1 MLNLPKG
8 VSYIFIAVVAGLVAT
23 VGIRSYIAR
32 KTYVAP
38 IATGQVVV
46 ATAEVSPGNALN
58 GASLKIATW
67 PKELIPPQAASALN
81 QVDGRVA
88 LNPISNGEPV
98 LFGKLAPVGTAA
110 GLSSLMEEDKRAF
123 TIRVDDVTG
132 VAGFIHPGDKVDVL
146 ADMKL
151 NQNENF
157 SKTILQNVK
166 VLSTGQIWEQKG
178 GDGKPML
185 VNTVTTELTPQQSE
199 VMNLASN
206 EGKIRL
212 VLRGRRNETI
222 VQTDGVATSALFG
235 LAKKEELAK
244 DPVMKGAKEEERTVE
259 VIKGMERSKSN
270 ISG

>member
-32 KTYVAP
+32 KTYIAP
-38 IATGQVVV
+38 LATGQVVV
-46 ATAEVSPGNALN
+46 AITEVSPGNALN
-58 GASLKIATW
+58 GTSLKIATW

-98 LFGKLAPVGTAA
+98 LFSKLAPVGTAA
-110 GLSSLMEEDKRAF
+110 GLSSLMEENKRAF
-123 TIRVDDVTG
+123 TVRVDDVSG

-151 NQNENF
+151 HEESF
-157 SKTILQNVK
+157 SKTILQNLK

-185 VNTVTTELTPQQSE
+185 VNTVTMELTPQQSE
-199 VMNLASN
+199 IMNLASN

-212 VLRGRRNETI
+212 VLRGRSNEAFVETS
-222 VQTDGVATSALFG
+222 GVGTSAIFG
-235 LAKKEELAK
+235 FAKKEEA
-244 DPVMKGAKEEERTVE
+244 AKEPVKEAKREERSIE
-259 VIKGMERSKSN
+259 VIKGMERSKNN
-270 ISG
+270 I

>member
-8 VSYIFIAVVAGLVAT
+8 VSYIVIALVAGIVAT

-32 KTYVAP
+32 KTYVTP

-46 ATAEVSPGNALN
+46 ATADVSPGNAVN
-58 GASLKIATW
+58 GAAVKLATW
-67 PKELIPPQAASALN
+67 PKDLIPPQAASALN
-81 QVDGRVA
+81 QVEGRVA

-123 TIRVDDVTG
+123 TVRVDDVSG

-151 NQNENF
+151 SQNESF

-166 VLSTGQIWEQKG
+166 ALSTGQVWEQKG
-178 GDGKPML
+178 GDGKPMP
-185 VNTVTTELTPQQSE
+185 VNTVTMELTPQQSE
-199 VMNLASN
+199 ILNLASN

-222 VQTDGVATSALFG
+222 VQTEGVATSALFG
-235 LAKKEELAK
+235 HAKKEE
-244 DPVMKGAKEEERTVE
+244 VAKEPVLKEAKQVERNVE
-259 VIKGMERSKSN
+259 VIKGMERSKST
-270 ISG
+270 I

>member
-32 KTYVAP
+32 KTYIAP
-38 IATGQVVV
+38 VATGQVVV
-46 ATAEVSPGNALN
+46 ATTEVSPGNALN

-98 LFGKLAPVGTAA
+98 LFSKLAPVGTAA

-123 TIRVDDVTG
+123 TVRVDDVSG

-151 NQNENF
+151 RDESF

-166 VLSTGQIWEQKG
+166 VLSSGQVWQQKG

-185 VNTVTTELTPQQSE
+185 VNTVTIELTPQQSE
-199 VMNLASN
+199 IMNLASN

-212 VLRGRRNETI
+212 VLRGRRNDTI
-222 VQTDGVATSALFG
+222 VETSGVATSALFG
-235 LAKKEELAK
+235 FAKKEEAAK
-244 DPVMKGAKEEERTVE
+244 PVKEAKQEDRGIE
-259 VIKGMERSKSN
+259 VIKGMERSKST
-270 ISG
+270 I

>member
-32 KTYVAP
+32 KTYIAP

-98 LFGKLAPVGTAA
+98 LFSKLAPVGTAA
-110 GLSSLMEEDKRAF
+110 GLSSLMEENKRAF
-123 TIRVDDVTG
+123 TVRVDDVSG

-151 NQNENF
+151 REESF

-185 VNTVTTELTPQQSE
+185 VNTVTMELTPQQSE
-199 VMNLASN
+199 IMNLASN

-222 VQTDGVATSALFG
+222 VETNGVATSALFG
-235 LAKKEELAK
+235 FAKKEEA
-244 DPVMKGAKEEERTVE
+244 AKEP
-259 VIKGMERSKSN
+259 G
-270 ISG
+270 